1 MKGIKIIMKYL
12 KKIGSLLFVTCLLVT
27 GCGEKKEKNIEG
39 NLSDIMN
46 KVYDGVEAEM
56 PMLLQTELND
66 ENIEYFLGTTDID
79 YKEGLASEPMMSSIA
94 HSVVL
99 VRMNEGADIEVAKT
113 KIKESVNPRKW
124 ICVEVS
130 ESDVIVDSRGDIII
144 LIMVNDYSKEFEKSF
159 DNLE

>member
-1 MKGIKIIMKYL
+1 MKYL

>member
-1 MKGIKIIMKYL
+1 MKNL
-12 KKIGSLLFVTCLLVT
+12 KKFGNLLFIACLLFT
-27 GCGEKKEKNIEG
+27 GCGEKKEKNLEG
-39 NLSDIMN
+39 SLADIMN

-99 VRMNEGADIEVAKT
+99 VRMNEGANIEEAKE
-113 KIKESVNPRKW
+113 KIKKSVNPRKW

-130 ESDVIVDSRGDIII
+130 ENDVIVDSRGDIII
-144 LIMVNDYSKEFEKSF
+144 LIMVNDYSKDFEKSF
-159 DNLE
+159 ESLE